1 MGLTN
6 LESLI
11 FSLIGFY
18 TRRGYNGSV
27 TTLETFVPLS
37 EVSVKAQLVYISNT
51 TGKTLLVS
59 TDGGTTSLAL
69 PDGAIFPFNN
79 IADLS
84 TVSVKISDDTIDL
97 TVTFRYEV

>member
-27 TTLETFVPLS
+27 TTTTSYRQLTTTS
-37 EVSVKAQLVYISNT
+37 TTAQLVYISNT
-51 TGKTLLVS
+51 TTKVLHIS
-59 TDGGTTSLAL
+59 TDAGITFLAL
-69 PDGAIFPFNN
+69 PVGAIFPFNN

-84 TVSVKISDDTIDL
+84 SVWLKADDNTAGL
-97 TVTFRYEV
+97 VVTFRYEV

>member
-97 TVTFRYEV
+97 AVTFRYEV